1 MTHIKT
7 LVAAITGLSF
17 LSASAFGQ
25 TYTKNQIGMAMMRT
39 NTIALDHG
47 KIKSGYNSVWAHL
60 RGDFRMSEVNPE
72 LVRRHE
78 SKFVSSS
85 AYFKRTIERSRPY
98 MYHISNEVAKRNMP
112 AEIAL
117 LPFIESAYV
126 TKAKSHVGASGL
138 WQFMPATGRHYGLEQ
153 TPMYDGR
160 HDIYA
165 ATDAALNY
173 LQYLHGL
180 FGDWSLALAAYNW
193 GEGNVGR
200 AVNRARA
207 QGLEPV
213 YENLRMPNETRNYVP
228 KLLAVRNIVN
238 NPEYFGM
245 SFADLDNK
253 PFFKAVD
260 IDQPIDLSAAVR
272 LANISQ
278 AEFDALNPAFKS
290 PVYIPKTGR
299 KLLLP
304 ATAIATFERNYKKAD
319 RASLLSWDVYTPYAD
334 TTLSSIAA
342 ETGMSTAE
350 LKRLNG
356 LSKENVAAGRSL
368 LIAKNRFSGSPAA
381 VPANFAALDADI
393 NPNDNKLQTVPNLN
407 IAVTETT
414 FKPSRQ
420 TVDIQTAS
428 AAQPAPDT
436 LRPPVQ
442 TAAVDFTKQTAQA
455 AAPAVTNQPVAS
467 VPAAPS
473 TDEVEDRIRQLASA
487 SASQNAPQ
495 PATAAMADGGNNE
508 LLMTFVQESGLS
520 ENSDTV
526 TVADSS
532 PNQLENEQAAQ
543 EAAERSRQAKLAA
556 ERAKQQKQAAEA
568 RALAAAKN
576 SGTPT
581 THKVG
586 SGDTLFNIAKRYDMN
601 VADLI
606 ASNNIKGNT
615 IHTGQILK
623 VAAAKGKQTAKASVQ
638 PVSYTVRQGDTL
650 TDIARRFNVNVN
662 DVRRWN
668 NNSSN
673 IRPGQNCK
681 AANHS
686 FPFSDGLCH
695 TTGRLKTFT
704 TRQNRKDPWHK
715 SPPKSSKPTTSEA
728 SSAKRLPKKPPT

>member
-17 LSASAFGQ
+17 FSAPAFGQ

-60 RGDFRMSEVNPE
+60 RSDFRMSEVNPE

-78 SKFVSSS
+78 SKFASSS

-153 TPMYDGR
+153 TPLYDGR

-356 LSKENVAAGRSL
+356 LSKESVAAGRSL

-436 LRPPVQ
+436 LRPPMQ

-455 AAPAVTNQPVAS
+455 AAPTVTNQPVAAAS
-467 VPAAPS
+467 AAPS

-495 PATAAMADGGNNE
+495 PATAAVADGGNNE

-526 TVADSS
+526 TVADSGAI
-532 PNQLENEQAAQ
+532 QLENKQAAQ

-673 IRPGQNCK
+673 IKPGQNIK
-681 AANHS
+681 LQGS
-686 FPFSDGLCH
+686 
-695 TTGRLKTFT
+695 
-704 TRQNRKDPWHK
+704 
-715 SPPKSSKPTTSEA
+715 
-728 SSAKRLPKKPPT
+728 

>member
-17 LSASAFGQ
+17 FSAPAFGQ

-47 KIKSGYNSVWAHL
+47 KIKSGHNSVWAHL
-60 RGDFRMSEVNPE
+60 RGEFRMSEVNPE

-153 TPMYDGR
+153 TPLYDGR

-245 SFADLDNK
+245 SFADLENK

-272 LANISQ
+272 LADISQ

-290 PVYIPKTGR
+290 PVYIPKSGR

-356 LSKENVAAGRSL
+356 LSKESVAAGRSL

-455 AAPAVTNQPVAS
+455 AAPTVTNQPVAAA
-467 VPAAPS
+467 PAAPS

-495 PATAAMADGGNNE
+495 PATASVADGGNNE

-673 IRPGQNCK
+673 IKPGQNIK
-681 AANHS
+681 LQGS
-686 FPFSDGLCH
+686 
-695 TTGRLKTFT
+695 
-704 TRQNRKDPWHK
+704 
-715 SPPKSSKPTTSEA
+715 
-728 SSAKRLPKKPPT
+728 

>member
-17 LSASAFGQ
+17 FSAPAFGQ

-47 KIKSGYNSVWAHL
+47 KIKSGHNSVWAHL

-153 TPMYDGR
+153 TPLYDGR

-455 AAPAVTNQPVAS
+455 AAPTVTNQPVAAA
-467 VPAAPS
+467 PAAPS

-487 SASQNAPQ
+487 SANQNAPQ
-495 PATAAMADGGNNE
+495 PATAAVADGGNNE

-668 NNSSN
+668 NNSSH
-673 IRPGQNCK
+673 IKPGQNIK
-681 AANHS
+681 LQGS
-686 FPFSDGLCH
+686 
-695 TTGRLKTFT
+695 
-704 TRQNRKDPWHK
+704 
-715 SPPKSSKPTTSEA
+715 
-728 SSAKRLPKKPPT
+728 

>member
-17 LSASAFGQ
+17 FSAPAFGQ

-47 KIKSGYNSVWAHL
+47 KIKSGHNSVWAHL

-98 MYHISNEVAKRNMP
+98 MYHISNEVTKRNMP

-138 WQFMPATGRHYGLEQ
+138 WQFMPATCRHYGLEQ
-153 TPMYDGR
+153 TPLYDGR

-356 LSKENVAAGRSL
+356 LSKESVAAGRSL

-436 LRPPVQ
+436 TLRPPVQ

-455 AAPAVTNQPVAS
+455 AAPTVTNQPVAAA
-467 VPAAPS
+467 PAAPS

-495 PATAAMADGGNNE
+495 PATAAVADGGNNE

-673 IRPGQNCK
+673 IKPGQNIK
-681 AANHS
+681 LQGS
-686 FPFSDGLCH
+686 
-695 TTGRLKTFT
+695 
-704 TRQNRKDPWHK
+704 
-715 SPPKSSKPTTSEA
+715 
-728 SSAKRLPKKPPT
+728 

>member
-17 LSASAFGQ
+17 FSAPAFGQ
-25 TYTKNQIGMAMMRT
+25 TYTKNQIGMTMMRT

-47 KIKSGYNSVWAHL
+47 KIKSGHNSIWAHL

-72 LVRRHE
+72 LVRHHE

-153 TPMYDGR
+153 TPLYDGR

-272 LANISQ
+272 LADISQ

-356 LSKENVAAGRSL
+356 LSKESVAAGRSL

-381 VPANFAALDADI
+381 VPANFATLDADI

-414 FKPSRQ
+414 FKPNRQ

-455 AAPAVTNQPVAS
+455 AAPTVTNQPVAAA
-467 VPAAPS
+467 PAAPS

-495 PATAAMADGGNNE
+495 PATAAVADGGNNE

-556 ERAKQQKQAAEA
+556 ERVKQQKQAAEA

-673 IRPGQNCK
+673 IKPGQNIK
-681 AANHS
+681 LQGS
-686 FPFSDGLCH
+686 
-695 TTGRLKTFT
+695 
-704 TRQNRKDPWHK
+704 
-715 SPPKSSKPTTSEA
+715 
-728 SSAKRLPKKPPT
+728 

>member
-17 LSASAFGQ
+17 FSAPAFGQ

-47 KIKSGYNSVWAHL
+47 KIKSGHNSVWAHL

-153 TPMYDGR
+153 TPLYDGR

-272 LANISQ
+272 LADISQ

-356 LSKENVAAGRSL
+356 LSKESIAAGRSL
-368 LIAKNRFSGSPAA
+368 LIAKNRFSGSPAT
-381 VPANFAALDADI
+381 VPVNFAALDADI

-420 TVDIQTAS
+420 TIEIQTAS

-455 AAPAVTNQPVAS
+455 AAPTVTNQPVAAA
-467 VPAAPS
+467 PAAPS

-487 SASQNAPQ
+487 SANQNAPQ
-495 PATAAMADGGNNE
+495 PATAAVADGGNNE

-532 PNQLENEQAAQ
+532 PIQLENEQAAQ

-623 VAAAKGKQTAKASVQ
+623 VATAKGKQTAKASVQ

-673 IRPGQNCK
+673 IKPGQNIK
-681 AANHS
+681 LQGS
-686 FPFSDGLCH
+686 
-695 TTGRLKTFT
+695 
-704 TRQNRKDPWHK
+704 
-715 SPPKSSKPTTSEA
+715 
-728 SSAKRLPKKPPT
+728 

>member
-17 LSASAFGQ
+17 FSAPAFGQ

-47 KIKSGYNSVWAHL
+47 KIKSGHNSVWAHL

-153 TPMYDGR
+153 TPLYDGR

-356 LSKENVAAGRSL
+356 LSKESVAAGRSL

-455 AAPAVTNQPVAS
+455 AAPTVTNQPVAAA
-467 VPAAPS
+467 PAAPS
-473 TDEVEDRIRQLASA
+473 TDEIEDRIQQLASA

-495 PATAAMADGGNNE
+495 PATASVADGGNNE

-520 ENSDTV
+520 KNSDTV
-526 TVADSS
+526 TVADSGAI
-532 PNQLENEQAAQ
+532 QLENEQAAQ
-543 EAAERSRQAKLAA
+543 EAAERNHQAKLAA

-673 IRPGQNCK
+673 IKPGQNIK
-681 AANHS
+681 LQGS
-686 FPFSDGLCH
+686 
-695 TTGRLKTFT
+695 
-704 TRQNRKDPWHK
+704 
-715 SPPKSSKPTTSEA
+715 
-728 SSAKRLPKKPPT
+728 

>member
-17 LSASAFGQ
+17 FSAPAFGQ

-47 KIKSGYNSVWAHL
+47 KIKSGHNSVWAHL

-153 TPMYDGR
+153 TPLYDGR

-200 AVNRARA
+200 AVNHARA

-455 AAPAVTNQPVAS
+455 AAPAVTNQPVAA

-487 SASQNAPQ
+487 SANQNAPQ
-495 PATAAMADGGNNE
+495 PATASVADGGNNE

-673 IRPGQNCK
+673 IRPGQNIK
-681 AANHS
+681 LQGS
-686 FPFSDGLCH
+686 
-695 TTGRLKTFT
+695 
-704 TRQNRKDPWHK
+704 
-715 SPPKSSKPTTSEA
+715 
-728 SSAKRLPKKPPT
+728 

>member
-17 LSASAFGQ
+17 FSAPAFGQ

-47 KIKSGYNSVWAHL
+47 KIKSGHNSVWAHL

-153 TPMYDGR
+153 TPLYDGR

-272 LANISQ
+272 LADISQ

-356 LSKENVAAGRSL
+356 LSKESVAAGRSL

-455 AAPAVTNQPVAS
+455 AAPTVTNQPVAAA
-467 VPAAPS
+467 PAAPS

-495 PATAAMADGGNNE
+495 PATAAVADGGNNE

-526 TVADSS
+526 TVTDSS
-532 PNQLENEQAAQ
+532 PIQLENEQAAQ

-673 IRPGQNCK
+673 IKPGQNIK
-681 AANHS
+681 LQGS
-686 FPFSDGLCH
+686 
-695 TTGRLKTFT
+695 
-704 TRQNRKDPWHK
+704 
-715 SPPKSSKPTTSEA
+715 
-728 SSAKRLPKKPPT
+728 

>member
-17 LSASAFGQ
+17 FSAPAFGQ

-47 KIKSGYNSVWAHL
+47 KIKSGHNSVWAHL
-60 RGDFRMSEVNPE
+60 RGEFRMSEVNPE

-153 TPMYDGR
+153 TPLYDGR

-356 LSKENVAAGRSL
+356 LSKESVAAGRSL

-393 NPNDNKLQTVPNLN
+393 NPNNNKLQTVPNLN

-442 TAAVDFTKQTAQA
+442 TAAVDFTKQNTQA
-455 AAPAVTNQPVAS
+455 AAPTVTNQPVAAA
-467 VPAAPS
+467 PAAPS
-473 TDEVEDRIRQLASA
+473 TDEVEDRIRQLASV

-495 PATAAMADGGNNE
+495 SATAAVADGDNNE

-532 PNQLENEQAAQ
+532 PNQPENEQVTQ

-556 ERAKQQKQAAEA
+556 ERVKQQKQAAEA

-673 IRPGQNCK
+673 IKPGQNIK
-681 AANHS
+681 LQGS
-686 FPFSDGLCH
+686 
-695 TTGRLKTFT
+695 
-704 TRQNRKDPWHK
+704 
-715 SPPKSSKPTTSEA
+715 
-728 SSAKRLPKKPPT
+728 

>member
-17 LSASAFGQ
+17 FSAPAFGQ

-47 KIKSGYNSVWAHL
+47 KIKSGHNSVWAHL

-153 TPMYDGR
+153 TPLYDGR

-356 LSKENVAAGRSL
+356 LSKESVAAGRSL

-407 IAVTETT
+407 IAVMETT

-436 LRPPVQ
+436 LRPPMQ

-455 AAPAVTNQPVAS
+455 AAPTVTNQPVAAA
-467 VPAAPS
+467 PATPS

-495 PATAAMADGGNNE
+495 PATAAVADGGNNE

-526 TVADSS
+526 TVADSGAI
-532 PNQLENEQAAQ
+532 QLENEQAAQ
-543 EAAERSRQAKLAA
+543 EAAERNRQAKLAA

-668 NNSSN
+668 NNSSH
-673 IRPGQNCK
+673 IKPGQNIK
-681 AANHS
+681 LQGS
-686 FPFSDGLCH
+686 
-695 TTGRLKTFT
+695 
-704 TRQNRKDPWHK
+704 
-715 SPPKSSKPTTSEA
+715 
-728 SSAKRLPKKPPT
+728 

>member
-47 KIKSGYNSVWAHL
+47 KIKSGHNSVWAHL
-60 RGDFRMSEVNPE
+60 RGEFRMSEVNPE

-153 TPMYDGR
+153 TPLYDGR

-356 LSKENVAAGRSL
+356 LSKESVAAGRSL

-455 AAPAVTNQPVAS
+455 AAPTVTNQPVA
-467 VPAAPS
+467 AAPS

-495 PATAAMADGGNNE
+495 PATAAVADGDNNE
-508 LLMTFVQESGLS
+508 LLITFVQESGLS

-543 EAAERSRQAKLAA
+543 EAAESSRQAKLAA
-556 ERAKQQKQAAEA
+556 ERAKQQKQAAEV

-673 IRPGQNCK
+673 IKPGQNIK
-681 AANHS
+681 LQGS
-686 FPFSDGLCH
+686 
-695 TTGRLKTFT
+695 
-704 TRQNRKDPWHK
+704 
-715 SPPKSSKPTTSEA
+715 
-728 SSAKRLPKKPPT
+728 

>member
-17 LSASAFGQ
+17 FSAPAFGQ

-47 KIKSGYNSVWAHL
+47 KIKSGHNSVWAHL
-60 RGDFRMSEVNPE
+60 RGEFRMSEVNPE

-153 TPMYDGR
+153 TPLYDGR

-245 SFADLDNK
+245 SFADLENK

-272 LANISQ
+272 LADISQ

-290 PVYIPKTGR
+290 PVYIPKSGR

-356 LSKENVAAGRSL
+356 LSKESVAAGRSL

-420 TVDIQTAS
+420 TVDIQTTS

-455 AAPAVTNQPVAS
+455 AAPTVTNQPVAAA
-467 VPAAPS
+467 PAAPS

-495 PATAAMADGGNNE
+495 PATAAVADGGNNE

-673 IRPGQNCK
+673 IKPGQNIK
-681 AANHS
+681 LQGS
-686 FPFSDGLCH
+686 
-695 TTGRLKTFT
+695 
-704 TRQNRKDPWHK
+704 
-715 SPPKSSKPTTSEA
+715 
-728 SSAKRLPKKPPT
+728 

>member
-17 LSASAFGQ
+17 FSAPAFGQ

-47 KIKSGYNSVWAHL
+47 KIKSGHNSVWAHL
-60 RGDFRMSEVNPE
+60 RSDFRMSEVNPE

-153 TPMYDGR
+153 TPLYDGR

-356 LSKENVAAGRSL
+356 LSKESVAAGRSL

-442 TAAVDFTKQTAQA
+442 TVAVDFTKQTAQS
-455 AAPAVTNQPVAS
+455 AAPTVTNQPVAAA
-467 VPAAPS
+467 PAAPS

-495 PATAAMADGGNNE
+495 PATASVADGGNNE

-526 TVADSS
+526 TVADSGAI
-532 PNQLENEQAAQ
+532 QLENEQAAQ
-543 EAAERSRQAKLAA
+543 EAAERSRQAKLTA

-673 IRPGQNCK
+673 IKPGQNIK
-681 AANHS
+681 LQGS
-686 FPFSDGLCH
+686 
-695 TTGRLKTFT
+695 
-704 TRQNRKDPWHK
+704 
-715 SPPKSSKPTTSEA
+715 
-728 SSAKRLPKKPPT
+728 

>member
-17 LSASAFGQ
+17 FSAPAFGQ

-47 KIKSGYNSVWAHL
+47 KIKSGHNSVWAHL

-153 TPMYDGR
+153 TPLYDGR

-272 LANISQ
+272 LADISQ

-356 LSKENVAAGRSL
+356 LSKESVAAGRSL

-455 AAPAVTNQPVAS
+455 AAPTVTNQPVAAA
-467 VPAAPS
+467 PAAPS

-495 PATAAMADGGNNE
+495 PATAAVADGGNNE

-543 EAAERSRQAKLAA
+543 EAAEHSRQAKLAA

-673 IRPGQNCK
+673 IRPGQNIK
-681 AANHS
+681 LQGS
-686 FPFSDGLCH
+686 
-695 TTGRLKTFT
+695 
-704 TRQNRKDPWHK
+704 
-715 SPPKSSKPTTSEA
+715 
-728 SSAKRLPKKPPT
+728 

>member
-17 LSASAFGQ
+17 FSAPAFGQ

-47 KIKSGYNSVWAHL
+47 KIKSGHNSVWAHL

-153 TPMYDGR
+153 TPLYDGR

-290 PVYIPKTGR
+290 PVYIPKSGR

-356 LSKENVAAGRSL
+356 LSKESIAAGRSL

-381 VPANFAALDADI
+381 VPANFAALDTDT
-393 NPNDNKLQTVPNLN
+393 NPNDSKLQSVPDLN
-407 IAVTETT
+407 IAVTETV

-420 TVDIQTAS
+420 TVEIQTAS

-455 AAPAVTNQPVAS
+455 AAPTVTNQPVAAA
-467 VPAAPS
+467 PAAPS

-495 PATAAMADGGNNE
+495 PATAAVADGGNNE

-532 PNQLENEQAAQ
+532 PNQPENEQAAQ

-673 IRPGQNCK
+673 IKPGQNIK
-681 AANHS
+681 LQGS
-686 FPFSDGLCH
+686 
-695 TTGRLKTFT
+695 
-704 TRQNRKDPWHK
+704 
-715 SPPKSSKPTTSEA
+715 
-728 SSAKRLPKKPPT
+728 

>member
-17 LSASAFGQ
+17 FSAPAFGQ

-47 KIKSGYNSVWAHL
+47 KIKSGHNSVWAHL

-153 TPMYDGR
+153 TPLYDGR

-272 LANISQ
+272 LADISQ

-356 LSKENVAAGRSL
+356 LSKESVAAGRSL

-455 AAPAVTNQPVAS
+455 AAPTVTNQPVA
-467 VPAAPS
+467 AAPS

-487 SASQNAPQ
+487 SANQNTPQ
-495 PATAAMADGGNNE
+495 PATAAVADGGNNE

-526 TVADSS
+526 TVADSG

-543 EAAERSRQAKLAA
+543 EAAERSHQAKLAA

-673 IRPGQNCK
+673 IKPGQNIK
-681 AANHS
+681 LQGS
-686 FPFSDGLCH
+686 
-695 TTGRLKTFT
+695 
-704 TRQNRKDPWHK
+704 
-715 SPPKSSKPTTSEA
+715 
-728 SSAKRLPKKPPT
+728 

>member
-17 LSASAFGQ
+17 FSAPAFGQ

-47 KIKSGYNSVWAHL
+47 KIKSGHNSVWAHL
-60 RGDFRMSEVNPE
+60 RGEFRMSEVNPE

-153 TPMYDGR
+153 TPLYDGR

-245 SFADLDNK
+245 SFADLENK

-272 LANISQ
+272 LAAISQ

-290 PVYIPKTGR
+290 PVYIPKSGR

-356 LSKENVAAGRSL
+356 LSKESVAAGRSL

-455 AAPAVTNQPVAS
+455 AAPTVTNQPVAAA
-467 VPAAPS
+467 PAAPS
-473 TDEVEDRIRQLASA
+473 TDEVEDRIQQLASA

-495 PATAAMADGGNNE
+495 PATAAVADGGNNE

-526 TVADSS
+526 TVADSNS
-532 PNQLENEQAAQ
+532 IQLENEQAAQ

-568 RALAAAKN
+568 RSLAAAKN

-673 IRPGQNCK
+673 IKPGQNIK
-681 AANHS
+681 LQGS
-686 FPFSDGLCH
+686 
-695 TTGRLKTFT
+695 
-704 TRQNRKDPWHK
+704 
-715 SPPKSSKPTTSEA
+715 
-728 SSAKRLPKKPPT
+728 

>member
-17 LSASAFGQ
+17 FSAPAFGQ

-47 KIKSGYNSVWAHL
+47 KIKSGHNSVWAHL

-153 TPMYDGR
+153 TPLYDGR

-272 LANISQ
+272 LADISQ

-290 PVYIPKTGR
+290 PVYIPKSGR

-356 LSKENVAAGRSL
+356 LSKESIAAGRSL
-368 LIAKNRFSGSPAA
+368 LIAKNRFSGSPAPA
-381 VPANFAALDADI
+381 PANFAALDTDT
-393 NPNDNKLQTVPNLN
+393 NPNDSKLQSVPDLN
-407 IAVTETT
+407 IAVTETV

-420 TVDIQTAS
+420 TVEIQTAS
-428 AAQPAPDT
+428 AAQSAPDT
-436 LRPPVQ
+436 LLPPVQ
-442 TAAVDFTKQTAQA
+442 TAAIDFTKQTAQA

-495 PATAAMADGGNNE
+495 PATAAVADGSNNE

-532 PNQLENEQAAQ
+532 PNQPENEQVAQ

-556 ERAKQQKQAAEA
+556 ERAKQQKQATEA

-673 IRPGQNCK
+673 IKPGQNIK
-681 AANHS
+681 LQGS
-686 FPFSDGLCH
+686 
-695 TTGRLKTFT
+695 
-704 TRQNRKDPWHK
+704 
-715 SPPKSSKPTTSEA
+715 
-728 SSAKRLPKKPPT
+728 

>member
-17 LSASAFGQ
+17 FSAPAFGQ

-47 KIKSGYNSVWAHL
+47 KIKSGHNSVWAHL

-85 AYFKRTIERSRPY
+85 AHFKRTIERSRPY

-153 TPMYDGR
+153 TPLYDGR

-356 LSKENVAAGRSL
+356 LSKESVAAGRSL

-455 AAPAVTNQPVAS
+455 AAPTVTNQPVAAA
-467 VPAAPS
+467 PAAPS

-495 PATAAMADGGNNE
+495 PATAAVADGGNNE

-673 IRPGQNCK
+673 IKPGQNIK
-681 AANHS
+681 LQGS
-686 FPFSDGLCH
+686 
-695 TTGRLKTFT
+695 
-704 TRQNRKDPWHK
+704 
-715 SPPKSSKPTTSEA
+715 
-728 SSAKRLPKKPPT
+728 

>member
-17 LSASAFGQ
+17 FSAPAFGQ

-47 KIKSGYNSVWAHL
+47 KIKSDHNSVWAHL

-153 TPMYDGR
+153 TPLYDGR

-368 LIAKNRFSGSPAA
+368 LIAKNRFSGSPAT
-381 VPANFAALDADI
+381 VPANFAALDTDI
-393 NPNDNKLQTVPNLN
+393 NPNDSKLQSVPDLN

-420 TVDIQTAS
+420 TVEIQTAS

-455 AAPAVTNQPVAS
+455 AAPTVTNQPVAAA
-467 VPAAPS
+467 PAAPS

-495 PATAAMADGGNNE
+495 PATAAVADGGNNE

-526 TVADSS
+526 TVADSGAI
-532 PNQLENEQAAQ
+532 QLKNEQAAQ

-673 IRPGQNCK
+673 IKPGQNIK
-681 AANHS
+681 LQGS
-686 FPFSDGLCH
+686 
-695 TTGRLKTFT
+695 
-704 TRQNRKDPWHK
+704 
-715 SPPKSSKPTTSEA
+715 
-728 SSAKRLPKKPPT
+728 

>member
-17 LSASAFGQ
+17 FSAPAFGQ

-47 KIKSGYNSVWAHL
+47 KIKSGHNSVWAHL
-60 RGDFRMSEVNPE
+60 RGEFRMSEVNPE

-153 TPMYDGR
+153 TPLYDGR

-356 LSKENVAAGRSL
+356 LSKESVAAGRSL

-442 TAAVDFTKQTAQA
+442 TAAVDFTKQTAQT
-455 AAPAVTNQPVAS
+455 AAPTVTNQPVATA
-467 VPAAPS
+467 PAAPS
-473 TDEVEDRIRQLASA
+473 TDEIEDRIQQLASA

-495 PATAAMADGGNNE
+495 PATAAVADGGNNE

-526 TVADSS
+526 AVADSS
-532 PNQLENEQAAQ
+532 TIQLENEQAAQ

-673 IRPGQNCK
+673 IKPGQNIK
-681 AANHS
+681 LQGS
-686 FPFSDGLCH
+686 
-695 TTGRLKTFT
+695 
-704 TRQNRKDPWHK
+704 
-715 SPPKSSKPTTSEA
+715 
-728 SSAKRLPKKPPT
+728 

>member
-17 LSASAFGQ
+17 FSAPAFGQ

-47 KIKSGYNSVWAHL
+47 KIKSGHNSVWAHL

-153 TPMYDGR
+153 TPLYDGR

-356 LSKENVAAGRSL
+356 LSKESIAAGRSL

-455 AAPAVTNQPVAS
+455 AAPTVTNQPVAAA
-467 VPAAPS
+467 PAAPS

-495 PATAAMADGGNNE
+495 PATAAVADGGNNE

-532 PNQLENEQAAQ
+532 SNQLENEQAAQ

-673 IRPGQNCK
+673 IKPGQNIK
-681 AANHS
+681 LQGS
-686 FPFSDGLCH
+686 
-695 TTGRLKTFT
+695 
-704 TRQNRKDPWHK
+704 
-715 SPPKSSKPTTSEA
+715 
-728 SSAKRLPKKPPT
+728 

>member
-17 LSASAFGQ
+17 FSAPAFGQ

-47 KIKSGYNSVWAHL
+47 KIKSGHNSVWAHL
-60 RGDFRMSEVNPE
+60 RGEFRMSEVNPE

-153 TPMYDGR
+153 TPLYDGR

-356 LSKENVAAGRSL
+356 LSKESVAAGRSL

-455 AAPAVTNQPVAS
+455 AAPTVTNQPVAAA
-467 VPAAPS
+467 PAAPS

-495 PATAAMADGGNNE
+495 PATAAVADGGNNE

-532 PNQLENEQAAQ
+532 ANQLGNEQATQ

-568 RALAAAKN
+568 RASAAAKN

-673 IRPGQNCK
+673 IKPGQNIK
-681 AANHS
+681 LQGS
-686 FPFSDGLCH
+686 
-695 TTGRLKTFT
+695 
-704 TRQNRKDPWHK
+704 
-715 SPPKSSKPTTSEA
+715 
-728 SSAKRLPKKPPT
+728 

>member
-17 LSASAFGQ
+17 FSAPAFGQ

-47 KIKSGYNSVWAHL
+47 KIKSGHNSVWAHL

-98 MYHISNEVAKRNMP
+98 MYHISNEVTKRNMP

-153 TPMYDGR
+153 TPLYDGR

-272 LANISQ
+272 LADISQ

-356 LSKENVAAGRSL
+356 LSKESVAAGRSL

-455 AAPAVTNQPVAS
+455 AAPTVTNQPVAAA
-467 VPAAPS
+467 PAAPS
-473 TDEVEDRIRQLASA
+473 TDEIEDRIRQLASA

-495 PATAAMADGGNNE
+495 PATAAVADGGNNE

-526 TVADSS
+526 TVADSGAI
-532 PNQLENEQAAQ
+532 QLENEQAAQ
-543 EAAERSRQAKLAA
+543 EAAERNRQAKLAA

-673 IRPGQNCK
+673 IRPGQNIK
-681 AANHS
+681 LQGS
-686 FPFSDGLCH
+686 
-695 TTGRLKTFT
+695 
-704 TRQNRKDPWHK
+704 
-715 SPPKSSKPTTSEA
+715 
-728 SSAKRLPKKPPT
+728 

>member
-47 KIKSGYNSVWAHL
+47 KIKSGHNSVWAHL

-153 TPMYDGR
+153 TPLYDGR

-356 LSKENVAAGRSL
+356 LSKESVAAGRSL

-455 AAPAVTNQPVAS
+455 AAPAVTNQPVAA

-487 SASQNAPQ
+487 SANQNAPQ
-495 PATAAMADGGNNE
+495 PATASVADGGNNE

-673 IRPGQNCK
+673 IRPGQNIK
-681 AANHS
+681 LQGS
-686 FPFSDGLCH
+686 
-695 TTGRLKTFT
+695 
-704 TRQNRKDPWHK
+704 
-715 SPPKSSKPTTSEA
+715 
-728 SSAKRLPKKPPT
+728 

>member
-17 LSASAFGQ
+17 FSAPAFGQ

-47 KIKSGYNSVWAHL
+47 KIKSGHNSVWAHL
-60 RGDFRMSEVNPE
+60 RGEFRMSEVNPE

-153 TPMYDGR
+153 TPLYDGR

-356 LSKENVAAGRSL
+356 LSKESVAAGRSL

-407 IAVTETT
+407 IAVMETT

-442 TAAVDFTKQTAQA
+442 TAAVDFTKQTAQT
-455 AAPAVTNQPVAS
+455 AAPTVTNQPVATA
-467 VPAAPS
+467 PAAPS
-473 TDEVEDRIRQLASA
+473 TDEIEDRIQQLASA

-495 PATAAMADGGNNE
+495 PATAAVADGGNNE

-673 IRPGQNCK
+673 IKPGQNIK
-681 AANHS
+681 LQGS
-686 FPFSDGLCH
+686 
-695 TTGRLKTFT
+695 
-704 TRQNRKDPWHK
+704 
-715 SPPKSSKPTTSEA
+715 
-728 SSAKRLPKKPPT
+728 

>member
-17 LSASAFGQ
+17 FSAPAFGQ

-47 KIKSGYNSVWAHL
+47 KIKSGHNSVWAHL

-153 TPMYDGR
+153 TPLYDGR

-368 LIAKNRFSGSPAA
+368 LIAKNRFSGSPAT
-381 VPANFAALDADI
+381 VPVNFAALDADI

-428 AAQPAPDT
+428 AAQPAPDA

-455 AAPAVTNQPVAS
+455 AAPTVTNQPVAAA
-467 VPAAPS
+467 PAAPS

-495 PATAAMADGGNNE
+495 PATAAVADGGNNE

-526 TVADSS
+526 TVTDSS
-532 PNQLENEQAAQ
+532 PIQLENEQAAQ
-543 EAAERSRQAKLAA
+543 EAAERSRQAKLAT

-673 IRPGQNCK
+673 IKPGQNIK
-681 AANHS
+681 LQGS
-686 FPFSDGLCH
+686 
-695 TTGRLKTFT
+695 
-704 TRQNRKDPWHK
+704 
-715 SPPKSSKPTTSEA
+715 
-728 SSAKRLPKKPPT
+728 

>member
-17 LSASAFGQ
+17 FSAPAFGQ

-47 KIKSGYNSVWAHL
+47 KIKSGHNSVWAHL

-153 TPMYDGR
+153 TPLYDGR

-272 LANISQ
+272 LADISQ

-290 PVYIPKTGR
+290 PVYIPKSGR

-356 LSKENVAAGRSL
+356 LSKESVAAGRSL

-455 AAPAVTNQPVAS
+455 AAPIVTNQPVAAA
-467 VPAAPS
+467 PAAPS

-495 PATAAMADGGNNE
+495 PATASVADGGNNE

-526 TVADSS
+526 TVADSGAI
-532 PNQLENEQAAQ
+532 QLENEQAAQ
-543 EAAERSRQAKLAA
+543 EAAERSRQAKLTA

-673 IRPGQNCK
+673 IKPGQNIK
-681 AANHS
+681 LQGS
-686 FPFSDGLCH
+686 
-695 TTGRLKTFT
+695 
-704 TRQNRKDPWHK
+704 
-715 SPPKSSKPTTSEA
+715 
-728 SSAKRLPKKPPT
+728 

>member
-17 LSASAFGQ
+17 FSAPAFGQ

-47 KIKSGYNSVWAHL
+47 KIKSGHNSVWAHL

-153 TPMYDGR
+153 TPLYDGR

-356 LSKENVAAGRSL
+356 LSKESVAAGRSL

-455 AAPAVTNQPVAS
+455 AAPTVTNHPVAAA
-467 VPAAPS
+467 PAAPS

-495 PATAAMADGGNNE
+495 PATAAMAGGGNNE

-526 TVADSS
+526 TVADSNS
-532 PNQLENEQAAQ
+532 IQLENEQTAQ

-673 IRPGQNCK
+673 IKPGQNIK
-681 AANHS
+681 LQGS
-686 FPFSDGLCH
+686 
-695 TTGRLKTFT
+695 
-704 TRQNRKDPWHK
+704 
-715 SPPKSSKPTTSEA
+715 
-728 SSAKRLPKKPPT
+728 

>member
-17 LSASAFGQ
+17 FSAPAFGQ

-47 KIKSGYNSVWAHL
+47 KIKSGHNSVWAHL

-153 TPMYDGR
+153 TPLYDGR

-356 LSKENVAAGRSL
+356 LSKESVAAGRSL

-428 AAQPAPDT
+428 AAQPAPDA

-455 AAPAVTNQPVAS
+455 AAPTVTNQPVAAA
-467 VPAAPS
+467 PAAPS

-495 PATAAMADGGNNE
+495 PATAAVADGGNNE

-532 PNQLENEQAAQ
+532 PIQLENEQAAQ

-673 IRPGQNCK
+673 IKPGQNIK
-681 AANHS
+681 LQGS
-686 FPFSDGLCH
+686 
-695 TTGRLKTFT
+695 
-704 TRQNRKDPWHK
+704 
-715 SPPKSSKPTTSEA
+715 
-728 SSAKRLPKKPPT
+728 

>member
-17 LSASAFGQ
+17 FSAPAFGQ

-47 KIKSGYNSVWAHL
+47 KIKSGHNSVWAHL
-60 RGDFRMSEVNPE
+60 RSDFRMSEVNPE

-153 TPMYDGR
+153 TPLYDGR

-356 LSKENVAAGRSL
+356 LSKESVAAGRSL

-393 NPNDNKLQTVPNLN
+393 NPNDSKLQSVPDLN

-420 TVDIQTAS
+420 TVEIQTAS

-455 AAPAVTNQPVAS
+455 AAPTVTNQPVAAA
-467 VPAAPS
+467 PAAPS
-473 TDEVEDRIRQLASA
+473 TDEIEDRIQQLASA
-487 SASQNAPQ
+487 SASQNASQ
-495 PATAAMADGGNNE
+495 PATAAVADGGNNE

-526 TVADSS
+526 IVADSS
-532 PNQLENEQAAQ
+532 PSQLENEQAAQ

-673 IRPGQNCK
+673 IKPGQNIK
-681 AANHS
+681 LQGS
-686 FPFSDGLCH
+686 
-695 TTGRLKTFT
+695 
-704 TRQNRKDPWHK
+704 
-715 SPPKSSKPTTSEA
+715 
-728 SSAKRLPKKPPT
+728 

>member
-17 LSASAFGQ
+17 FSAPAFGQ

-47 KIKSGYNSVWAHL
+47 KIKSGHNSVWAHL
-60 RGDFRMSEVNPE
+60 RGEFRMSEVNPE

-153 TPMYDGR
+153 TPLYDGR

-245 SFADLDNK
+245 SFADLENK

-334 TTLSSIAA
+334 TTLSSIAV

-356 LSKENVAAGRSL
+356 LSKESVAAGRSL

-442 TAAVDFTKQTAQA
+442 TAAVDFTKQTAQT
-455 AAPAVTNQPVAS
+455 AAPTVTNQPVATA
-467 VPAAPS
+467 PAAPS
-473 TDEVEDRIRQLASA
+473 TDEIEDRIQQLASA

-495 PATAAMADGGNNE
+495 PATAAVADGGNNE

-532 PNQLENEQAAQ
+532 PNQLENEQAVQ

-556 ERAKQQKQAAEA
+556 ERVKQQKQAAEA

-606 ASNNIKGNT
+606 ASNHIKGNT

-673 IRPGQNCK
+673 IKPGQNIK
-681 AANHS
+681 LQGS
-686 FPFSDGLCH
+686 
-695 TTGRLKTFT
+695 
-704 TRQNRKDPWHK
+704 
-715 SPPKSSKPTTSEA
+715 
-728 SSAKRLPKKPPT
+728 

>member
-17 LSASAFGQ
+17 FSAPAFGQ

-47 KIKSGYNSVWAHL
+47 KIKSGHNSVWAHL

-153 TPMYDGR
+153 TLLYDGR

-200 AVNRARA
+200 AVNHARA

-272 LANISQ
+272 LADISQ

-356 LSKENVAAGRSL
+356 LSKESVAAGRSL

-455 AAPAVTNQPVAS
+455 AAPTVTNQPVAAA
-467 VPAAPS
+467 PAAPS

-495 PATAAMADGGNNE
+495 PATAAVADGGNNE

-526 TVADSS
+526 TVTDSS
-532 PNQLENEQAAQ
+532 PIQLENEQAAQ

-668 NNSSN
+668 NNSSH
-673 IRPGQNCK
+673 IKPGQNIK
-681 AANHS
+681 LQGS
-686 FPFSDGLCH
+686 
-695 TTGRLKTFT
+695 
-704 TRQNRKDPWHK
+704 
-715 SPPKSSKPTTSEA
+715 
-728 SSAKRLPKKPPT
+728 

>member
-17 LSASAFGQ
+17 FSAPAFGQ

-47 KIKSGYNSVWAHL
+47 KIKSGHNSVWAHL
-60 RGDFRMSEVNPE
+60 RGEFRMSEVNPE

-153 TPMYDGR
+153 TPLYDGR

-173 LQYLHGL
+173 LHYLHGL

-356 LSKENVAAGRSL
+356 LSKESVAAGRSL

-442 TAAVDFTKQTAQA
+442 TAAVDFTKQTAQT
-455 AAPAVTNQPVAS
+455 AAPTVTNQPVATA
-467 VPAAPS
+467 PAAPS
-473 TDEVEDRIRQLASA
+473 TDEIEDRIQQLASA

-495 PATAAMADGGNNE
+495 PATAAVADGGNNE

-673 IRPGQNCK
+673 IKPGQNIK
-681 AANHS
+681 LQGS
-686 FPFSDGLCH
+686 
-695 TTGRLKTFT
+695 
-704 TRQNRKDPWHK
+704 
-715 SPPKSSKPTTSEA
+715 
-728 SSAKRLPKKPPT
+728 

>member
-17 LSASAFGQ
+17 FSAPAFGQ

-47 KIKSGYNSVWAHL
+47 KIKSGHNSVWAHL

-153 TPMYDGR
+153 TPLYDGR

-272 LANISQ
+272 LADISQ

-356 LSKENVAAGRSL
+356 LSKESVAAGRSL

-455 AAPAVTNQPVAS
+455 AAPTVTNQPVT
-467 VPAAPS
+467 AAPS
-473 TDEVEDRIRQLASA
+473 TDEIEDRIRQLASA
-487 SASQNAPQ
+487 SESQNAPQ
-495 PATAAMADGGNNE
+495 PATAAVADGDNNE

-526 TVADSS
+526 TVADSGAI
-532 PNQLENEQAAQ
+532 QLENEQAAQ

-576 SGTPT
+576 SDTPT

-673 IRPGQNCK
+673 IKPGQNIK
-681 AANHS
+681 LQGS
-686 FPFSDGLCH
+686 
-695 TTGRLKTFT
+695 
-704 TRQNRKDPWHK
+704 
-715 SPPKSSKPTTSEA
+715 
-728 SSAKRLPKKPPT
+728 

>member
-17 LSASAFGQ
+17 FSAPAFGQ
-25 TYTKNQIGMAMMRT
+25 TYTKNQIGMTMMRT

-47 KIKSGYNSVWAHL
+47 KIKSGHNSIWAHL

-72 LVRRHE
+72 LVRHHE

-153 TPMYDGR
+153 TPLYDGR

-272 LANISQ
+272 LADISQ

-356 LSKENVAAGRSL
+356 LSKESVAAGRSL

-381 VPANFAALDADI
+381 VPANFATLDADI

-414 FKPSRQ
+414 FKPNRQ

-455 AAPAVTNQPVAS
+455 AAPTVTNQPVAAA
-467 VPAAPS
+467 PAAPS

-495 PATAAMADGGNNE
+495 PATAAVADGGNNE

-526 TVADSS
+526 TVADGS
-532 PNQLENEQAAQ
+532 PSQLENEQAAH

-556 ERAKQQKQAAEA
+556 ERVKQQKQAAEA
-568 RALAAAKN
+568 RALAATKN

-586 SGDTLFNIAKRYDMN
+586 NGDTLFNIAKRYDMN

-673 IRPGQNCK
+673 IKPGQNIK
-681 AANHS
+681 LQGS
-686 FPFSDGLCH
+686 
-695 TTGRLKTFT
+695 
-704 TRQNRKDPWHK
+704 
-715 SPPKSSKPTTSEA
+715 
-728 SSAKRLPKKPPT
+728 

>member
-17 LSASAFGQ
+17 FSAPAFGQ

-47 KIKSGYNSVWAHL
+47 KIKSGHNSVWAHL
-60 RGDFRMSEVNPE
+60 RGEFRMSEVNPE

-153 TPMYDGR
+153 TPLYDGR

-356 LSKENVAAGRSL
+356 LSKESVAAGRSL

-420 TVDIQTAS
+420 TVEIQTAS

-442 TAAVDFTKQTAQA
+442 TAAVDFTKQTAQSAAPTVTNHPVA
-455 AAPAVTNQPVAS
+455 AA
-467 VPAAPS
+467 PAAPS

-495 PATAAMADGGNNE
+495 PATAAVADGGNNE

-526 TVADSS
+526 TVADSGAI
-532 PNQLENEQAAQ
+532 QLENEQAAQ

-673 IRPGQNCK
+673 IKPGQNIK
-681 AANHS
+681 LQGS
-686 FPFSDGLCH
+686 
-695 TTGRLKTFT
+695 
-704 TRQNRKDPWHK
+704 
-715 SPPKSSKPTTSEA
+715 
-728 SSAKRLPKKPPT
+728 

>member
-17 LSASAFGQ
+17 FSAPAFGQ

-47 KIKSGYNSVWAHL
+47 KIKSGHNSVWAHL

-153 TPMYDGR
+153 TPLYDGR

-193 GEGNVGR
+193 GEVNVGR
-200 AVNRARA
+200 AVNHARA

-272 LANISQ
+272 LADISQ

-356 LSKENVAAGRSL
+356 LSKESVAAGRSL
-368 LIAKNRFSGSPAA
+368 LIAKNRFSGSPAT
-381 VPANFAALDADI
+381 VPVNFAALDADI

-455 AAPAVTNQPVAS
+455 AAPTVTNQPVAAA
-467 VPAAPS
+467 PAAPS

-495 PATAAMADGGNNE
+495 PATAAVADGGNNE

-543 EAAERSRQAKLAA
+543 EAAERSRQAKLAT

-668 NNSSN
+668 NNSSH
-673 IRPGQNCK
+673 IKPGQNIK
-681 AANHS
+681 LQGS
-686 FPFSDGLCH
+686 
-695 TTGRLKTFT
+695 
-704 TRQNRKDPWHK
+704 
-715 SPPKSSKPTTSEA
+715 
-728 SSAKRLPKKPPT
+728 